1 MKALAVM
8 ISLGMIFMLWGCAST
23 SIPQGAEQTGLYLGD
38 FRGFDVA
45 GLTRVVTYKQADGSE
60 GFAGN
65 FSYDSSQQVNLSREL
80 FGTESTT
87 VGFKGQIEGNALTG
101 SFFGPIRG
109 SVSGALSEDRK
120 KIEGS
125 YVVSA
130 PVRGNG
136 VWEAQIKD

>member
-1 MKALAVM
+1 MKALAVL
-8 ISLGMIFMLWGCAST
+8 ISIGMIFMLLGCAST
-23 SIPQGAEQTGLYLGD
+23 SIPQGAQQTGLYLGE

-45 GLTRVVTYKQADGSE
+45 GASRVVLFKQADGSE
-60 GFAGN
+60 GFAGK
-65 FSYDSSQQVNLSREL
+65 FSYDSSKQVNLSREL

-87 VGFKGQIEGNALTG
+87 VGFKGQIAGNELTG
-101 SFFGPIRG
+101 AFFGPI
-109 SVSGALSEDRK
+109 SGTVTGAFSEDRK